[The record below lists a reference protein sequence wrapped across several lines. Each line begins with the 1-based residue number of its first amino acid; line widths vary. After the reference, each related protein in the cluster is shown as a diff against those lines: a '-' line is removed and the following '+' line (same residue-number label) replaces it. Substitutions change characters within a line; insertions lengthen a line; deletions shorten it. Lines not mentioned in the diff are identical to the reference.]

1 MVKLRLAR
9 LGRKNRPFYRIVAV
23 DSREKRDGRYLE
35 NLGWYDPLQKDPG
48 KKVNLQL
55 ERYKHWVSLGA
66 QPSETLG
73 LLLNH
78 TKMVAQETAAPAP
91 KKTVRR
97 RPSKKGKADSKPKGK
112 SKS

>member
-9 LGRKNRPFYRIVAV
+9 LGRKNRPYYRIVAV

-48 KKVNLQL
+48 KKVNLHV
-55 ERYKHWVSLGA
+55 ERYKHWVSTGA
-66 QPSETLG
+66 QPSETLA

-78 TKMVAQETAAPAP
+78 VKSAAQQTAAPAP
-91 KKTVRR
+91 KKTARR
-97 RPSKKGKADSKPKGK
+97 RPAKKGKAAAKPKAK